1 MEKSQ
6 SYPYFKVSG
15 SPFEL
20 GRQHGEACREQVH
33 SFLEHSY
40 QTIGEHKNQDRET
53 LRMRAESFVPSIK
66 EFIPDAIEEMRG
78 IAAGANVSFAEVVL
92 LNVRTELTLG
102 AGERRFERR
111 LQFARLP
118 DEPNGQREHDH
129 RAEPRRRGLDEG
141 RRRGAARGPA
151 REACVHHVYV
161 GGRHRVSRFQ

>member
-1 MEKSQ
+1 MEKSP

-40 QTIGEHKNQDRET
+40 QTIGEHKNQDRAT

-102 AGERRFERR
+102 DAG
-111 LQFARLP
+111 LSG
-118 DEPNGQREHDH
+118 N
-129 RAEPRRRGLDEG
+129 
-141 RRRGAARGPA
+141 
-151 REACVHHVYV
+151 C
-161 GGRHRVSRFQ
+161 